1 MAYEKTCTIC
11 GAEYKYCPY
20 CEQFKTEPKWK
31 IMFCSE
37 PCRETYMAI
46 NRQYYGHISASE
58 ALNEIKKHNVKIAN
72 KAIARQIK
80 DISKAA
86 KNEKIAEAVTAET
99 VTAEEV
105 NVTENCEVN

>member
-46 NRQYYGHISASE
+46 NRQYYGHIGASE

-86 KNEKIAEAVTAET
+86 KTEKIAEEVSAAE
-99 VTAEEV
+99 